1 MDKLPLV
8 VAIPTKNE
16 AENIARTVSSV
27 IGHVQAV
34 VVVDSH
40 STDDTCKI
48 AAELG
53 AETVDYTWDGR
64 YPKKKQWC
72 LDHVHPEIPWL
83 LFLDG
88 DETPAPNSSAS
99 CGRCSRPAR
108 RRSRPSTSRSATGSP
123 GAGCGTAT
131 PSSNAP

>member
-8 VAIPTKNE
+8 VAIPTRNGV
-16 AENIARTVSSV
+16 ENIARTVSSV
-27 IGHVQAV
+27 IDHVLAV

-64 YPKKKQWC
+64 YPKKKQWWR
-72 LDHVHPEIPWL
+72 D
-83 LFLDG
+83 
-88 DETPAPNSSAS
+88 
-99 CGRCSRPAR
+99 
-108 RRSRPSTSRSATGSP
+108 
-123 GAGCGTAT
+123 
-131 PSSNAP
+131 